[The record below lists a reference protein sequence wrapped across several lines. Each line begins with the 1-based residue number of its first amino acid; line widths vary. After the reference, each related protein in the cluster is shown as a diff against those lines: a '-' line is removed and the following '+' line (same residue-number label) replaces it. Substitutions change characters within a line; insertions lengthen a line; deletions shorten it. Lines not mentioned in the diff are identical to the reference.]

1 MTRVAVVGHVEW
13 VDYVV
18 VSRLPG
24 PGEIVHAES
33 AHEAPGGGGGM
44 AAYALSAL
52 SDGSDF
58 WTVVGDDWRAGRTL
72 ELLRAAG
79 VIVRG
84 GVRHGR
90 AQRRVVTYLTG
101 DGERTI
107 TVLGDRFVPHG
118 DDDGVNWSELSS
130 YDGIYFTA
138 GDATVA
144 QAARGAKVLVA
155 TVRARDALI
164 AGGVEVDVLVGSA
177 GDPGEAMDD
186 DLLAATRPRWIVQTE
201 GDHGGSWRAADG
213 TTGRWTAVPLPG
225 APVDAYGCGDAFAT
239 ALTASLTRGDGIDAA
254 CTLGAHAGAE
264 VLCHRAPAVGDLAQ
278 YW

>member
-1 MTRVAVVGHVEW
+1 VTRLAVVGHVEW

-18 VSRLPG
+18 VSGLPG

-52 SDGSDF
+52 SGGGDF

-72 ELLRAAG
+72 ELLREAG
-79 VIVRG
+79 VEVRA
-84 GVRHGR
+84 GVRRGR
-90 AQRRVVTYLTG
+90 AQRRVITYLTG
-101 DGERTI
+101 DRERTI

-118 DDDGVNWSELSS
+118 DDGVRWSELSS
-130 YDGIYFTA
+130 YDGVYFTA
-138 GDATVA
+138 GDGAVA
-144 QAARGAKVLVA
+144 RAARGAALLVA

-164 AGGVEVDVLVGSA
+164 AGGVEVDVMVGSA

-201 GDHGGSWRAADG
+201 GARGGSWRAADG
-213 TTGRWTAVPLPG
+213 TTGRWDAVPLPG
-225 APVDAYGCGDAFAT
+225 EPVDAYGCGDAFAA
-239 ALTASLTRGDGIDAA
+239 ALTAALARGDGIDAA
-254 CTLGAHAGAE
+254 CALGAHVGAE
-264 VLCHRAPAVGDLAQ
+264 VLCHRAPAVGDLAR